1 MSPAS
6 KKRLTVFLV
15 TLIVVLVVG
24 KFVFNSLQKNTVYF
38 FSPTELSLLNEKP
51 NGLIRI
57 GGLVKNKSIQEKAKN
72 SVYTFVITDL
82 KNDVYVEFTG
92 LLPNLFQEG
101 KGAVVEGELKD
112 KKFLL
117 AKKILAKHDE
127 NYMPPEVAEA
137 LKKSGNWN
145 KQYDK

>member
-15 TLIVVLVVG
+15 TVIVILVVG

-127 NYMPPEVAEA
+127 NYMPQSAI
-137 LKKSGNWN
+137 
-145 KQYDK
+145 DKMKDEGIWRGD

>member
-15 TLIVVLVVG
+15 TVIVVLVVG

-51 NGLIRI
+51 NGLIRL